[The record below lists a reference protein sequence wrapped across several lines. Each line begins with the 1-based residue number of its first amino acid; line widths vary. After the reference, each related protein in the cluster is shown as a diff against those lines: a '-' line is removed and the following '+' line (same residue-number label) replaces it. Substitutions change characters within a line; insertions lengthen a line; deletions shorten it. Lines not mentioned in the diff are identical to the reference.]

1 MPTDK
6 SEEQPILRE
15 SFQYLSAPTF
25 SHLLALMLHPPPSFP
40 PPTTTLLVLDGLEAL
55 LNVDYPRMPYGPG
68 QRTEQ
73 QKWHAGRRYAILG
86 TFVTALSKLALLR
99 HMAVIVTTGCA
110 SKMRADDGLTAA
122 IGPGLGGAEWE
133 TVIWSRMVV
142 FRDFAGKRFA
152 GVQKC
157 LGRNLMPLDP
167 TSDVRNA
174 IGFEITEEDEG
185 GLLRPQYTPTV
196 DLTGSSSSPVVVTQL
211 KNTHS
216 SPVNSARK
224 RVYEE
229 IADSDED
236 ADEYGWEEADES
248 AIIAAKELAPTT
260 TTTTTTDTAEEATK
274 STTTGPEPT

>member
-1 MPTDK
+1 
-6 SEEQPILRE
+6 
-15 SFQYLSAPTF
+15 
-25 SHLLALMLHPPPSFP
+25 
-40 PPTTTLLVLDGLEAL
+40 
-55 LNVDYPRMPYGPG
+55 
-68 QRTEQ
+68 
-73 QKWHAGRRYAILG
+73 
-86 TFVTALSKLALLR
+86 
-99 HMAVIVTTGCA
+99 
-110 SKMRADDGLTAA
+110 
-122 IGPGLGGAEWE
+122 
-133 TVIWSRMVV
+133 
-142 FRDFAGKRFA
+142 
-152 GVQKC
+152 
-157 LGRNLMPLDP
+157 MPLDP

-185 GLLRPQYTPTV
+185 SFLRPQYTPTV
-196 DLTGSSSSPVVVTQL
+196 DLTSSSSSPVVITQP

-260 TTTTTTDTAEEATK
+260 TTTTTDTAEEATK